1 MLKAGHNEDIH
12 RTTGPIVLSPSGR
25 LLKGNWKV
33 VWGTADSGTGW
44 EVHRLAPAGTAEF
57 GRHSADTGVLG
68 ALNHIC
74 EVFVLYFK
82 ELVIKICYCQ
92 PVRTKN

>member
-12 RTTGPIVLSPSGR
+12 RTTGPIVLAPSGR

-82 ELVIKICYCQ
+82 ELVIKIRYCQ
-92 PVRTKN
+92 PVRTKS